1 MNALLRF
8 IRENPSLARLLGART
23 LSMGA
28 FQMQAVAVG
37 WQMYALTG
45 SAFDLGLV
53 GLAQFVPMLLLT
65 LVSGHVSDM
74 YDRRRIIATCET
86 IECVCMFVLGV
97 GSLMGWLTPPI
108 ILAIMAVMGGTRVFE
123 TPTLQALLPSLVTP
137 EMLGSGIAWSA
148 SAYQT
153 ATMVGPALG
162 GLLYAVGVPVPF
174 FLASLSFGGAAL
186 LIRTAQPLRPPTP
199 RNAPDLRSAFS
210 GLVFIWRQ
218 KVILG
223 SISLDLFA
231 VLLGGA
237 TALLPIYARD
247 ILGTG
252 SWGLGVLRAAPAVG
266 AVVMSL
272 VLGRFKLERSVGKIM
287 FASVVAYGLGT
298 IVFGLS
304 RSLPLSLLALMLL
317 GASDVISVVIRNL
330 LVQTRTPE
338 AMLGRVTAVSALF
351 TGTSN
356 QLGEFESGVT
366 AAMLGAVGSVMLGGI
381 GTIVIAGLWMLA
393 FPALRDADRPG
404 SETA

>member
-1 MNALLRF
+1 MNAALRF

-53 GLAQFVPMLLLT
+53 GLAQFVPMVLLT
-65 LVSGHVSDM
+65 LVSGHVSDL
-74 YDRRRIIATCET
+74 YDRRRIIAVCET
-86 IECVCMFVLGV
+86 IECVCMLVLAL
-97 GSLMGWLTPPI
+97 GSVMGWLTPAI
-108 ILAIMAVMGGTRVFE
+108 IFSTLAVVGGTRVFE
-123 TPTLQALLPSLVTP
+123 TPTLQALLPSLVRP
-137 EMLGSGIAWSA
+137 EMLSSGIAWSA
-148 SAYQT
+148 SAYQA

-162 GLLYAVGVPVPF
+162 GLLYAVGTPVPF
-174 FLASLSFGGAAL
+174 FLSAASFGGAAL
-186 LIRTAQPLRPPTP
+186 LISATRPLRPPTP
-199 RNAPDLRSAFS
+199 RNAPDLKSAFS

-218 KVILG
+218 KIILG

-266 AVVMSL
+266 AVAMSL
-272 VLGRFKLERSVGKIM
+272 LLGRFRLEHRVGHVM
-287 FASVVAYGLGT
+287 FAAVISYGIGT
-298 IVFGLS
+298 IIFGLS
-304 RSLPLSLLALMLL
+304 RSLLLSLVALMLL

-366 AAMLGAVGSVMLGGI
+366 ASMLGAVGSVMLGGI
-381 GTIVIAGLWMLA
+381 GTIVVAAVWMLA
-393 FPALRDADRPG
+393 FPALRRADRPEG
-404 SETA
+404 EG